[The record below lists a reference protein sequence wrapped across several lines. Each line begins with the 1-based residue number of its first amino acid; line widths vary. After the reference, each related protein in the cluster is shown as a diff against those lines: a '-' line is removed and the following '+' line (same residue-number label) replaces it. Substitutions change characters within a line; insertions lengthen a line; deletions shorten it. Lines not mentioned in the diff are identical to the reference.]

1 MPRMEF
7 KTILSKFIYRIE
19 AKPGGGFIATCKD
32 PTAPPI
38 EGATREEV
46 QQKIQENIAA
56 NLATQFPALKSAL
69 EAKGVTLHY
78 HVEAKPGG
86 GFIVH
91 HDDAAHDSADHSTHG
106 GIESFIESKIFSA
119 FMDRLPPE
127 LLQQFGDKL
136 NAEGADIEVKRTFR
150 SSSTESGVPHF
161 SPVLGEV
168 GTSPSDLQT
177 AQATTQSPIIRYDSD
192 SPVKYEK
199 SSFGIFLRL
208 LIAAAALAAIAYILF
223 LRR

>member
-1 MPRMEF
+1 M
-7 KTILSKFIYRIE
+7 
-19 AKPGGGFIATCKD
+19 
-32 PTAPPI
+32 
-38 EGATREEV
+38 
-46 QQKIQENIAA
+46 
-56 NLATQFPALKSAL
+56 
-69 EAKGVTLHY
+69 
-78 HVEAKPGG
+78 
-86 GFIVH
+86 
-91 HDDAAHDSADHSTHG
+91 
-106 GIESFIESKIFSA
+106 
-119 FMDRLPPE
+119 
-127 LLQQFGDKL
+127 
-136 NAEGADIEVKRTFR
+136 
-150 SSSTESGVPHF
+150 PHF